1 MDAHRTAPDNL
12 PMRPKWYI
20 PAKVGARQRAARR
33 IFALADTSVP
43 AGEMN
48 FRYLRYPPDDP
59 TRQHKDLRLHLIR
72 QLEPLWKPEGVEGP
86 EVIPILVAWLGVLFA
101 NPILLKNSDPLSL
114 SSDVGLFDHRYPSW
128 ALKEAAQLL
137 IKAVQETQS
146 NQYDRLHRWFCNSH
160 CPLSGEK
167 LTPTNATGL
176 SIATAIILTYLNPKK
191 PFNPLRTIRL
201 IKGLLSDWG
210 GELPPGDCH
219 EWVELWYTS
228 GHPPRATQSNIR
240 QHQSNQEELL
250 EYLELLPL
258 GGDLHVHLV
267 GTGSAKFW
275 ADFANESRIQKPHGR
290 FFVPF
295 IEDDFGLTGQGGAW
309 ARFFRSFQNRD
320 RLKKR
325 PEFLKKLISWNVEQ
339 AKAEGIF
346 YLEYSVGLFLFRLQ
360 KTLVGCE
367 GSRIPSGA
375 S

>member
-1 MDAHRTAPDNL
+1 
-12 PMRPKWYI
+12 
-20 PAKVGARQRAARR
+20 
-33 IFALADTSVP
+33 
-43 AGEMN
+43 
-48 FRYLRYPPDDP
+48 
-59 TRQHKDLRLHLIR
+59 
-72 QLEPLWKPEGVEGP
+72 
-86 EVIPILVAWLGVLFA
+86 
-101 NPILLKNSDPLSL
+101 
-114 SSDVGLFDHRYPSW
+114 
-128 ALKEAAQLL
+128 
-137 IKAVQETQS
+137 
-146 NQYDRLHRWFCNSH
+146 
-160 CPLSGEK
+160 
-167 LTPTNATGL
+167 
-176 SIATAIILTYLNPKK
+176 
-191 PFNPLRTIRL
+191 
-201 IKGLLSDWG
+201 
-210 GELPPGDCH
+210 
-219 EWVELWYTS
+219 
-228 GHPPRATQSNIR
+228 
-240 QHQSNQEELL
+240 
-250 EYLELLPL
+250 
-258 GGDLHVHLV
+258 VHLV